1 MYEHYI
7 LSNNANV
14 YLIPQEHASST
25 TTLIMYPV
33 GSRYEPE
40 KISGVSHYIE
50 HMMFKGTKERKTSQ
64 ILTREIDR
72 LGAAYNAFTSKEYTG
87 YYIKTGAEYTE
98 LSLDI
103 LSDMLFNSVFDA
115 KEMEKEKGPVCEELR
130 MYADNPIMN
139 IDNVFEELF
148 YEGCPLGRDI
158 GGTPAHV
165 MSYKRAD
172 VLKFHDR
179 FYGPNNMH
187 IFLAGNIDDN
197 VRLWIDSLYGKKKNT
212 GTPAR
217 AFKPATLGASGK
229 SQRIRIQHKDADQ
242 AQLMIGFPS
251 FKYGHKD
258 NVALGVLNTILGGS
272 MSSRLFTEIREKR
285 GLAYTVRSGGDAYR
299 DAGYSYIRAGVEPKN
314 INKTIALVQ
323 KELEKMVKKGVSK
336 RELADAKTH
345 IRGSMQLSLEDS
357 STVANYYAKQALFA
371 EKIQSPEEKLAKV
384 DKITAE
390 QIQAVAKKVF
400 KWNQVRIAIIGNVEA
415 KDVKF

>member
-1 MYEHYI
+1 MYEHYT
-7 LSNNANV
+7 LSNKANI
-14 YLIPQEHASST
+14 YLIPQENASST

-33 GSRYEPE
+33 GSRYEAE
-40 KISGVSHYIE
+40 KMSGVSHYIE
-50 HMMFKGTKERKTSQ
+50 HMMFKGTKKRKTSQ
-64 ILTREIDR
+64 VLTREIDR

-139 IDNVFEELF
+139 IDNIFEELF
-148 YEGCPLGRDI
+148 YEGSPLGRDI

-172 VLKFHDR
+172 VLKFRDK

-187 IFLAGNIDDN
+187 IFLSGKITDD
-197 VRLWIDSLYGKKKNT
+197 VRTWIDSLYGTKKNT
-212 GTPAR
+212 GNPSR
-217 AFKPATLGASGK
+217 SFKPATLGASGK

-242 AQLMIGFPS
+242 AQLMLGFPA
-251 FKYGHKD
+251 FQYGDKR
-258 NVALGVLNTILGGS
+258 NVALSVLNTILGGS
-272 MSSRLFTEIREKR
+272 MSSRLFSEIREKR

-299 DAGYSYIRAGVEPKN
+299 DAGYSYVRAGVEPKN
-314 INKTIALVQ
+314 INKTIAIVQ

-371 EKIQSPEEKLAKV
+371 DKIETPEQRLKKV
-384 DKITAE
+384 DAVTAE
-390 QIQAVAKKVF
+390 QIMSVAKQVF
-400 KWNQVRIAIIGNVEA
+400 KWNKVRIAIIGNVEV